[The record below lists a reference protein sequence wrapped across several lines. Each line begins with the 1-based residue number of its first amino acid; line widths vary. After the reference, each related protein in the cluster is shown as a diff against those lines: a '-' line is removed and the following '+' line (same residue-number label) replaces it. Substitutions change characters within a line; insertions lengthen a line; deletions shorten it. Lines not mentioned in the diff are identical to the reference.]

1 MLSNN
6 MEDVRNYWEKINF
19 SYDVLS
25 DVRMRARFD
34 RNSAL
39 EDPGAALGRMALS
52 TMGWGI
58 KSVGNTLTSLVKH
71 VYEQN
76 SKQKKDD
83 NTY

>member
-1 MLSNN
+1 

-39 EDPGAALGRMALS
+39 EDPGAALGRMVLS